1 MHTGRSVCKSSGP
14 CLGVGMHTPLRSH
27 LSGGRSAP
35 IPLDR
40 ARHLPAEPVAGP
52 HMAHSLAVHLPLGA
66 LLTWWAMCG
75 TGQWL
80 FSLLLLRRWGQR
92 YSPTHSASAP
102 CALCA
107 PRAAQ
112 AASPLPLPH
121 LPHRQRCWPCPGGLS
136 DANAIDS
143 LMSSPEGRTWCTP
156 TPCTFPRCTA
166 DLVGHVWRRSLT
178 PSLAALAAQVAPRR
192 RRCAGVASARSR
204 LFCFFVFLS
213 RLARTPARAALPH
226 RAPSTRCTADPMHH
240 VRHRS
245 RTTTSR

>member
-66 LLTWWAMCG
+66 LLTWLTMCG

-204 LFCFFVFLS
+204 LFCFFCFFVTS
-213 RLARTPARAALPH
+213 RPDTRTC
-226 RAPSTRCTADPMHH
+226 CTATPCTFH
-240 VRHRS
+240 
-245 RTTTSR
+245 